1 MPGTTSRRGFLKAT
15 AAGAA
20 GLSTVFSGCSPA
32 SETAGETAGSTGKP
46 NIVLIM
52 ADDLGYECIGCYGGT
67 SYRTPRIDELARTGI
82 RFNHAYA
89 QPLCTPTRLQ
99 IMTGLYNHR
108 NWTAFGLLDPGEKTF
123 GHHMKQAGYKTCISG
138 KWQLYSYNPP
148 DYMPEW
154 RGKGMDPKDAGF
166 DEHFLWHTGHT
177 EDKGSRYAD
186 PVVAD
191 NGKLKTFEG
200 QYGPEVYTDYI
211 KGFME
216 RHRDEPFFV
225 YYPMALPH
233 GPFLPT
239 PHSDVWE
246 SGDRHKG
253 DVRFYGDMVEYM
265 DTVVG
270 RIVDKLEELGL
281 REKTLVLYYSDNGT
295 PRQVESKMGGRV
307 VLGGKGLTT
316 DAGTRVPLIANWPG
330 TIASAVTDDLV
341 DSTDFIPTMLEVAG
355 APAPEGFRP
364 DGQSFLP
371 RLRGE
376 AGRGREWVFCHYDP
390 RPGID
395 KEQYTLLRFARDQRF
410 KLYDD
415 GKLFDV
421 PNDVLEE
428 RPLAEDAGDPEA
440 AAARQKLQPVLD
452 QMKV

>member
-1 MPGTTSRRGFLKAT
+1 
-15 AAGAA
+15 
-20 GLSTVFSGCSPA
+20 
-32 SETAGETAGSTGKP
+32 
-46 NIVLIM
+46 
-52 ADDLGYECIGCYGGT
+52 
-67 SYRTPRIDELARTGI
+67 
-82 RFNHAYA
+82 
-89 QPLCTPTRLQ
+89 
-99 IMTGLYNHR
+99 
-108 NWTAFGLLDPGEKTF
+108 
-123 GHHMKQAGYKTCISG
+123 
-138 KWQLYSYNPP
+138 
-148 DYMPEW
+148 
-154 RGKGMDPKDAGF
+154 
-166 DEHFLWHTGHT
+166 
-177 EDKGSRYAD
+177 
-186 PVVAD
+186 
-191 NGKLKTFEG
+191 
-200 QYGPEVYTDYI
+200 
-211 KGFME
+211 
-216 RHRDEPFFV
+216 
-225 YYPMALPH
+225 
-233 GPFLPT
+233 
-239 PHSDVWE
+239 
-246 SGDRHKG
+246 
-253 DVRFYGDMVEYM
+253 MVEYM

-295 PRQVESKMGGRV
+295 PRQVESKMGDRV

-341 DSTDFIPTMLEVAG
+341 DSTDFIPTMLEAAG

-376 AGRGREWVFCHYDP
+376 SGRGREWVFCHYDP

-428 RPLAEDAGDPEA
+428 RPLAEDAGGPEA